1 MLNGSILICKNVI
14 TKNGGG
20 EGEGDQG
27 KIGEIREIRESQG
40 ESKEIRDIWEFWG
53 NVRKTGEIQGK

>member
-27 KIGEIREIRESQG
+27 KIGEIRETR
-40 ESKEIRDIWEFWG
+40 G
-53 NVRKTGEIQGK
+53 NQGKSRGK